1 MRSKPFGSLII
12 LAILLLSGSSSS
24 AQNRPCNV
32 DPLTLQFEGSPVE
45 QAKCLLRPNGYGG
58 ILGAELT
65 KLPAPLDRSIGT
77 KVNIPVSKL
86 LKYLAAQNISETD
99 IGGPL
104 SHTLASATLPNGQA
118 VPSIYFVI
126 HDTSTPNL
134 KDELFPAEMDSDAAW
149 RGNNLSV
156 WMNSPVA
163 HVFVARTGTS
173 VTTTLFNQSVNK
185 GWGTKFAREKLRSDA
200 KGLQIHI
207 ELVQPRRRDPRSS
220 NPNNDLIA
228 PDPGFSK
235 AQYDRLA
242 LLYLAASIRRG
253 TWMIPAYHSAVDA
266 GIKDAHDDPQ
276 NFDLNSFA
284 SSLDHLI
291 KAVK

>member
-1 MRSKPFGSLII
+1 MRLYPFGI
-12 LAILLLSGSSSS
+12 LTILILLLAGVETL
-24 AQNRPCNV
+24 AQNRPCSV
-32 DPLTLQFEGSPVE
+32 DPLTLQFEGNPVE

-58 ILGAELT
+58 ILGPALT
-65 KLPAPLDRSIGT
+65 KLPGPLEKAVGA
-77 KVNIPVSKL
+77 KVTLSASKL
-86 LKYLAAQNISETD
+86 LKYLTSVNISESE

-104 SHTLASATLPNGQA
+104 TDSLATAQLPNGQI
-118 VPSIYFVI
+118 VSSMYFVI

-134 KDELFPAEMDSDAAW
+134 RDELFPVDMDTDIAW
-149 RGNNLSV
+149 RGNKLSV

-163 HVFVARTGTS
+163 HVFVARTGVSMTATPFS
-173 VTTTLFNQSVNK
+173 QTVIK
-185 GWGTKFAREKLRSDA
+185 GWGTKFARDRLKADA

-220 NPNNDLIA
+220 NPDNDLIA

-242 LLYLAASIRRG
+242 ILYMAASIRRG
-253 TWMIPAYHSAVDA
+253 TWLIPAYHSAVDA

-276 NFDLNSFA
+276 NFDLDRFA
-284 SSLDHLI
+284 SSLEHLI
-291 KAVK
+291 RSVK

>member
-1 MRSKPFGSLII
+1 MRLYPFGI
-12 LAILLLSGSSSS
+12 LTILVLLLTGGETL
-24 AQNRPCNV
+24 AQNRPCGV
-32 DPLTLQFEGSPVE
+32 DPLTLQFEGTPVE

-58 ILGAELT
+58 ILGPALA
-65 KLPAPLDRSIGT
+65 KLPGPLERAVGT
-77 KVNIPVSKL
+77 KVTLSASKL
-86 LKYLAAQNISETD
+86 QKYLASANISESE

-104 SHTLASATLPNGQA
+104 DGSLAAAQLPNGQI
-118 VPSIYFVI
+118 VSSMYFVI

-134 KDELFPAEMDSDAAW
+134 RDEIFPVDMDTDDAW
-149 RGNNLSV
+149 RGNKLAV

-163 HVFVARTGTS
+163 HVFVARTGVSITATPFS
-173 VTTTLFNQSVNK
+173 QSVIK
-185 GWGTKFAREKLRSDA
+185 GWGTKFARERLKADA

-220 NPNNDLIA
+220 NPDNDLIA

-242 LLYLAASIRRG
+242 ILYMAASIRRG
-253 TWMIPAYHSAVDA
+253 TWLIPAYHSAVDA

-276 NFDLNSFA
+276 NFDLDRFA
-284 SSLDHLI
+284 SSLEHLI
-291 KAVK
+291 RSVK